1 MYLFVQ
7 KSWGINYKMVIERE
21 LNYDDIHHG
30 RTRRNTDPS
39 SSEKAELCRGKDAEV
54 GRLVRIRRL
63 ENEIQKPVEQLEG
76 TTISN
81 LTPLFQFMIGC
92 GFTLTGEDLEI
103 IMTIIIH
110 KEIAH
115 GRITNNLTC
124 HESQKRT
131 S

>member
-1 MYLFVQ
+1 M
-7 KSWGINYKMVIERE
+7 ERQCNLPRKNTE
-21 LNYDDIHHG
+21 KHG
-30 RTRRNTDPS
+30 EWTT
-39 SSEKAELCRGKDAEV
+39 EMK
-54 GRLVRIRRL
+54 
-63 ENEIQKPVEQLEG
+63 KPGEQFER

-81 LTPLFQFMIGC
+81 LTPVFQFMIDG

-115 GRITNNLTC
+115 GRITNNFTC